1 MINRREFLA
10 SGAAFLQGVRPRKR
24 PNVVFI
30 LTDDQG
36 LDTIGCY
43 GNKVLTPNI
52 DRIAREGVQF
62 TQAYA
67 ATAVCTPS
75 RYTCL
80 TGRYA
85 GRCTSDQFLTPNP
98 EGTQSHIGWNTAL
111 ETDGWNVGR
120 ALKTGGYATGA
131 VGKWHVG
138 GISRGQR
145 TYKPDDSLEDPK
157 TNRSLAEDQ
166 ARLVEWVRARGF
178 DYAASMYGGNLADYK
193 LKALN
198 AHNMEWIVK
207 GALDFI
213 DQYKEQP
220 FFLYMATTVPHSPNP
235 LMSLTADPRITS
247 AGLLHEV
254 PNVMPPRSSLAERL
268 RKAGVSENMAAYT
281 WLDDGV
287 GAVLQRLEKLNLLD
301 NTVIVYFSDNGPTPG
316 KGTCF
321 QKGVHL
327 PLMMRWKGRLPAGTR
342 CDALAQN
349 IDFVP
354 TILDICGVTPPK
366 EMQMDGRSLLPV
378 AAGKGKP
385 WRDALFF
392 EIGHARAVLA
402 GKWKYVALRFPPE
415 LQKKIKDGTLGRPAY
430 QVDAAL
436 DLQEIAAKAYPCYFD
451 VDQLYDVEND
461 PGEMRNL
468 AADPKHAG
476 TLAAMKKRLQS
487 WLRTFPKR
495 PFGEFV
501 A

>member
-1 MINRREFLA
+1 MINRRSFLA
-10 SGAAFLQGVRPRKR
+10 SGAALWQLPKPRRR

-36 LDTIGCY
+36 LDTIRCY
-43 GNKVLTPNI
+43 GNNVLTPNI
-52 DRIAREGVQF
+52 DRLAREGVKF

-85 GRCTSDQFLTPNP
+85 GRCTSEQFLKPNP
-98 EGTQSHIGWNTAL
+98 QGTQSHIGWNTAL
-111 ETDGWNVGR
+111 ETDGWNIGR
-120 ALKTGGYATGA
+120 ALQAGGYATGV

-138 GISRGQR
+138 GVSRGQR
-145 TYKPDDSLEDPK
+145 TYKPDDSLADPE
-157 TNRSLAEDQ
+157 TNRLLAEDQ
-166 ARLVEWVRARGF
+166 ARLINWVRARGF

-198 AHNMEWIVK
+198 AHNVEWIVK

-213 DQYKEQP
+213 DRYKEQP

-235 LMSLTADPRITS
+235 LLSLTADPRITS
-247 AGLLHEV
+247 AGLLRDV
-254 PNVMPPRSSLAERL
+254 PEVMPPRAALAERL
-268 RKAGVSENMAAYT
+268 RKAGVPEKMAAYT

-287 GAVLQRLEKLNLLD
+287 GAVLQKLERLNLLD
-301 NTVIVYFSDNGPTPG
+301 DTAIVFFSDNGPTPG

-327 PLMMRWKGRLPAGTR
+327 PFIMRWKGHLPAATR
-342 CDALAQN
+342 CKELVQN

-354 TILDICGVTPPK
+354 TILDICGVTPPR

-378 AAGKGKP
+378 AAGNGKA

-392 EIGHARAVLA
+392 EIGHARAVLS
-402 GKWKYVALRFPPE
+402 GKWKYVAIRYPPE
-415 LQKKIKDGTLGRPAY
+415 LRKRIKDGTLGRPAY

-436 DLQEIAAKAYPCYFD
+436 DLQEIAAAAYPCYFD
-451 VDQLYDVEND
+451 ADQLYDVESD
-461 PGEMRNL
+461 PDEKRNL
-468 AADPKHAG
+468 AADLRYSG
-476 TLAAMKKRLQS
+476 TVATMKKRLEG
-487 WLRTFPKR
+487 WLQTFPGR